1 MNKEEL
7 KKEECNCSNENS
19 CEKECNCTEEVNDC
33 KCDENCHCEAEK
45 PKKEKK
51 KIFNNKE
58 LEEAKKTILELQSKL
73 MYTQADAINYR
84 KRKDEETANMLKY
97 ANGDLLLDLV
107 NMIENLDRAA
117 SIKAESE
124 ESKKLQT
131 GIQMVSNQFKD
142 ILKKYGVVEIEALG
156 YPFDADYMEAMMVG
170 NEPDKPN
177 EMVLEVLMK
186 GYKYKDRIL
195 KHAVV
200 KVNQVEES
208 TEEKNT
214 DNTDN
219 DNKNNEEKGND

>member
-1 MNKEEL
+1 MNTEEKEI
-7 KKEECNCSNENS
+7 KKETCDCGENCCHKETEEHNCCHHEQ
-19 CEKECNCTEEVNDC
+19 EQKEC
-33 KCDENCHCEAEK
+33 
-45 PKKEKK
+45 KKDKK
-51 KIFNNKE
+51 KNKGNQE
-58 LEEAKKTILELQSKL
+58 LEEAKAQILELQSKL
-73 MYTQADAINYR
+73 MYAQADSINYR

-97 ANGDLLLDLV
+97 ANQDLLLDMV

-124 ESKKLQT
+124 ESKKIQT

-156 YPFDADYMEAMMVG
+156 YPFDADYMEAMMVDSD
-170 NEPDKPN
+170 PSKPN

-208 TEEKNT
+208 TNEE
-214 DNTDN
+214 
-219 DNKNNEEKGND
+219 NKCNEEKGNE

>member
-1 MNKEEL
+1 MNTEEKEI
-7 KKEECNCSNENS
+7 KKETCDCGENCCHKETEEHNCCHHEH
-19 CEKECNCTEEVNDC
+19 EQKEC
-33 KCDENCHCEAEK
+33 
-45 PKKEKK
+45 KKDKK
-51 KIFNNKE
+51 KNKGSQE
-58 LEEAKKTILELQSKL
+58 LEEAKAQILELQSKL
-73 MYTQADAINYR
+73 MYAQADSINYR

-97 ANGDLLLDLV
+97 ANQDLLLDMV

-124 ESKKLQT
+124 ESKKIQT

-142 ILKKYGVVEIEALG
+142 ILKKYGVIEIEALG
-156 YPFDADYMEAMMVG
+156 YPFDADYMEAMMVDS
-170 NEPDKPN
+170 NPEKPN

-208 TEEKNT
+208 TNEEKNT
-214 DNTDN
+214 
-219 DNKNNEEKGND
+219 NKEKGNE

>member
-1 MNKEEL
+1 MEKEEL
-7 KKEECNCSNENS
+7 KEESCNCNGSCCGEGKEEHCCHHHENE
-19 CEKECNCTEEVNDC
+19 EKEC
-33 KCDENCHCEAEK
+33 
-45 PKKEKK
+45 KKDKK
-51 KIFNNKE
+51 KHKGSEE
-58 LEEAKKTILELQSKL
+58 LEEAKNQILELQSKL
-73 MYTQADAINYR
+73 MYAQADSINYR

-97 ANGDLLLDLV
+97 ANQDLLLDMV

-124 ESKKLQT
+124 ESKKIQT

-156 YPFDADYMEAMMVG
+156 YPFDADYMEAMMVDSD
-170 NEPDKPN
+170 PSKPN

-208 TEEKNT
+208 T
-214 DNTDN
+214 
-219 DNKNNEEKGND
+219 NEENKTNEERGNE